1 MKTCLPQA
9 LCFLLLC
16 ACLSAQNDSHSP
28 GPVAGGETTAP
39 SSAEQEYQSG
49 LELARLGRLEDARAA
64 LVHGSRLAPE
74 DKRFFIELA
83 GVAYR
88 QKKQSQAIAFLR
100 RALRIDPQ
108 DEYANDFLATLYFL
122 QGNLEAAVQYW
133 NRAGKPRISQ
143 VRNSLPPHVRPALLD
158 HAFAF
163 APASTL
169 TLDELRA
176 SDARLQALEIFPSHR
191 FDLVAQQD
199 GTFDAVFHAQELNG
213 WGSTKAEALLRAFG
227 GLPFQEITPDY
238 FNFHGSAINLVS
250 LFRWDPDKRRVQ
262 ASLSGPLGSDPRWRV
277 RLGTDLRNENWDIT
291 GSMNGASPLAAL
303 NLRREAL
310 AAEISRLMGARW
322 KWSLAAEFSHR
333 DYRNVLAGSAL
344 TPQLLAGNQLKQSAR
359 LDYELWRSA
368 KHRFTATSNASAQ
381 TGRLLSQSNGTFEKL
396 TGAVESHWLPRAR
409 GDDFETDW
417 KLGAGKTFGQ
427 LPFDELFML
436 GLERDNDLWLR
447 AHIGT
452 RNGRKGSAPLG
463 RDYFL
468 SNWETDKN
476 VWSNGLVTV
485 KVGPFVDTGR
495 ITGLASTLST
505 QQWLWDTGGQL
516 KLRALGLGAV
526 LSYGKD
532 LRTGQNAV
540 YVLLGR

>member
-1 MKTCLPQA
+1 M
-9 LCFLLLC
+9 
-16 ACLSAQNDSHSP
+16 
-28 GPVAGGETTAP
+28 
-39 SSAEQEYQSG
+39 
-49 LELARLGRLEDARAA
+49 
-64 LVHGSRLAPE
+64 HGSRLAPE

-88 QKKQSQAIAFLR
+88 QKKQGEAIAFLR

-133 NRAGKPRISQ
+133 NRVGKPRISQ
-143 VRNSLPPHVRPALLD
+143 VRTTPAPHVRPVLLD

-169 TLDELRA
+169 KLEELRA
-176 SDARLQALEIFPSHR
+176 SDARLQSLEVFPSYR
-191 FDLVAQQD
+191 IDLVAQPD
-199 GTFDAVFHAQELNG
+199 GTFDAVFHAQEMNV

-238 FNFHGSAINLVS
+238 FNFHGSAINLIS

-262 ASLSGPLGSDPRWRV
+262 ASLSGPLGGDPRWRV

-291 GSMNGASPLAAL
+291 GSMNGGPALAEL
-303 NLRREAL
+303 NLSREAL

-322 KWSLAAEFSHR
+322 KWSLGAEFSHR

-344 TPQLLAGNQLKQSAR
+344 TPQLLAGNLLKQSAR

-368 KHRFTATSNASAQ
+368 EHRFTVTSNASAQ
-381 TGRLLSQSNGTFEKL
+381 TGRLWSQSNGTFEKL

-409 GDDFETDW
+409 GDDFETGW

-495 ITGLASTLST
+495 IIGLASTLNT

-516 KLRALGLGAV
+516 KLRALGFSAV
-526 LSYGKD
+526 LSYGKN

-540 YVLLGR
+540 YVRLGR

>member
-1 MKTCLPQA
+1 M
-9 LCFLLLC
+9 
-16 ACLSAQNDSHSP
+16 
-28 GPVAGGETTAP
+28 
-39 SSAEQEYQSG
+39 
-49 LELARLGRLEDARAA
+49 ARLGRLEEARAA

-83 GVAYR
+83 GVAYK
-88 QKKQSQAIAFLR
+88 QKKQSEAIAFLH

-143 VRNSLPPHVRPALLD
+143 VRTAPPPHVRPSLLD

-169 TLDELRA
+169 KLEELRA
-176 SDARLQALEIFPSHR
+176 SDARLQSLEIFPSYR
-191 FDLVAQQD
+191 FDLVAQPD
-199 GTFDAVFHAQELNG
+199 GTFDTVFHAQELNG

-227 GLPFQEITPDY
+227 GLPFQEVTPDY

-262 ASLSGPLGSDPRWRV
+262 ASLSGPLGGDPRWRV

-291 GSMNGASPLAAL
+291 GSVNGGSPLAAL

-322 KWSLAAEFSHR
+322 KWSLGAEFSHR

-368 KHRFTATSNASAQ
+368 EHRFTVTSNASTQ
-381 TGRLLSQSNGTFEKL
+381 TGRLWSQSNGTFEKL
-396 TGAVESHWLPRAR
+396 TGSVESHWLPRAR

-485 KVGPFVDTGR
+485 KVGPFVDTGH

-540 YVLLGR
+540 YVRLGR